1 MTDAGERER
10 EILARARVGLGPTAT
25 QSRRLRLAIDV
36 ALASGAGPHG
46 PRGQAGRLGGGWPR
60 RWLMATAL
68 AGAAGA
74 LGYGAGHRAGGAAE
88 RAAIVTTAAPASVAS
103 EAPPSQGATAGVA
116 TAAPAIAGAGLE
128 RSHGPRPPAAP
139 PAGRRARPPALD
151 DEVRAVRSIERALR
165 DGEPGFALALLREL
179 DRALPDGRLVEEREA
194 LSAIARCQL
203 DEAPLGVSLGDDFA
217 ERRPDSVYLR
227 RVQQACRAEARGGRS
242 RP

>member
-1 MTDAGERER
+1 
-10 EILARARVGLGPTAT
+10 
-25 QSRRLRLAIDV
+25 
-36 ALASGAGPHG
+36 
-46 PRGQAGRLGGGWPR
+46 
-60 RWLMATAL
+60 
-68 AGAAGA
+68 
-74 LGYGAGHRAGGAAE
+74 
-88 RAAIVTTAAPASVAS
+88 
-103 EAPPSQGATAGVA
+103 
-116 TAAPAIAGAGLE
+116 
-128 RSHGPRPPAAP
+128 
-139 PAGRRARPPALD
+139 
-151 DEVRAVRSIERALR
+151 VRAVRSIERALR